1 MKILFICTGNTCRS
15 PMAEA
20 ILKDRMPE
28 AEVQSAGIFAGGNQQ
43 ANPNT
48 IEVLARNGIKMD
60 HLSQPVTDRLLDW
73 ADVVLTM
80 TTRHKQSL
88 IIDFP
93 EFQEKYY
100 TLKEFISEADK
111 RVWQELKKSYA
122 DLEEKR
128 SLFIQENQLKH
139 NYIHLDELLEEH
151 LREDIGHIRRLESTL
166 INYDIPDPFG
176 GNLAIYEETFKEL
189 DAYIGLLIKKI
200 DR

>member
-1 MKILFICTGNTCRS
+1 MKILFVCTGNTCRS

-20 ILKDRMPE
+20 ILKDRMPG
-28 AEVQSAGIFAGGNQQ
+28 AEVQSAGIFAGENQQ

-48 IEVLARNGIKMD
+48 IQILERHGIEIS
-60 HLSQPVTDRLLDW
+60 HQSQPVTERLLDW

-93 EFQEKYY
+93 NFQEKYY

-128 SLFIQENQLKH
+128 SLFIQENQLKY
-139 NYIHLDELLEEH
+139 NYVQLDDLLEDH
-151 LREDIGHIRRLESTL
+151 LGEDIGHIRRLESTL

-176 GNLAIYEETFKEL
+176 GNLVTYEETFKEL
-189 DAYIGLLIKKI
+189 DAYIELLIKKI
-200 DR
+200 